1 MNDLMLPL
9 LSRRAVAARV
19 LVAALACALPAALLA
34 TGAPGAPTAQT
45 EMLARVFPSIVRIEA
60 IRLMP
65 FDGHLTKAWTAGSG
79 VIITKD
85 GHVLT
90 NCHVSEDVDAF
101 RCYLYDGQHVDAHRV
116 GQDPLTDLAV
126 LQLDLA
132 QLKKGSGPLP
142 VAVFGDSDRM
152 KPGDTVFAL
161 GSPGFLSQSVTQG
174 IVSNPSLVLPER
186 TVGRMML
193 RGEDVGM
200 LVRWLL
206 HDASIFGGNSGGP
219 LVNLRGE
226 VVGVNEIGVFNLG
239 GAVPG
244 NLARG
249 VAMQLVAT
257 GRVVRGWSGL
267 TVQPRLEADA
277 SDTGVVV
284 SDVAAGSPAAKAG
297 IEAGDVVLKCDGIA
311 VEGAQEKAIAHYYRL
326 ETGCLPGSVFTLD
339 YLRAGK
345 PQSAR
350 FALGAREPARADDV
364 EVPQWGAVVRD
375 LTSTVVREELLPDK
389 VGVLIENVR
398 PGGPSGQAEPELRGG
413 DVIIA
418 LDGKPVADVAGLR
431 ALMAAMF
438 PDAETALTHASIADF
453 RRAGAVLETA
463 IDLRNTNPHR
473 IAPSALKAWLGVE
486 SQPLNPKLNKRLGIN
501 SEEGGARI
509 TRVYAGTEAEK
520 AALKVGDVLLSLD
533 GSPIA
538 ERRAEDAEVL
548 ARQVRQYK
556 IGSSGTFQ
564 MWRDGKSMELAVT
577 FEVQPKPPAE
587 LPLWEDEKL
596 EFEVRNL
603 AFDDRTRL
611 QLAASASGVLVST
624 TTPAGWAELAG
635 LHGDDL
641 VVAAE
646 GQPIA
651 NVEELHR
658 SRDEAVKAG
667 KRWWVLQV
675 ERRGKTLFVE
685 INLKPAYA

>member
-1 MNDLMLPL
+1 
-9 LSRRAVAARV
+9 
-19 LVAALACALPAALLA
+19 
-34 TGAPGAPTAQT
+34 
-45 EMLARVFPSIVRIEA
+45 
-60 IRLMP
+60 
-65 FDGHLTKAWTAGSG
+65 
-79 VIITKD
+79 
-85 GHVLT
+85 
-90 NCHVSEDVDAF
+90 
-101 RCYLYDGQHVDAHRV
+101 
-116 GQDPLTDLAV
+116 
-126 LQLDLA
+126 
-132 QLKKGSGPLP
+132 
-142 VAVFGDSDRM
+142 
-152 KPGDTVFAL
+152 
-161 GSPGFLSQSVTQG
+161 
-174 IVSNPSLVLPER
+174 
-186 TVGRMML
+186 
-193 RGEDVGM
+193 
-200 LVRWLL
+200 
-206 HDASIFGGNSGGP
+206 
-219 LVNLRGE
+219 
-226 VVGVNEIGVFNLG
+226 
-239 GAVPG
+239 
-244 NLARG
+244 
-249 VAMQLVAT
+249 
-257 GRVVRGWSGL
+257 
-267 TVQPRLEADA
+267 
-277 SDTGVVV
+277 
-284 SDVAAGSPAAKAG
+284 
-297 IEAGDVVLKCDGIA
+297 
-311 VEGAQEKAIAHYYRL
+311 
-326 ETGCLPGSVFTLD
+326 
-339 YLRAGK
+339 
-345 PQSAR
+345 
-350 FALGAREPARADDV
+350 
-364 EVPQWGAVVRD
+364 
-375 LTSTVVREELLPDK
+375 
-389 VGVLIENVR
+389 
-398 PGGPSGQAEPELRGG
+398 
-413 DVIIA
+413 
-418 LDGKPVADVAGLR
+418 
-431 ALMAAMF
+431 MAAMF

-685 INLKPAYA
+685 INLKPAHA